1 MSVKHATPFT
11 RILKKLKTK
20 SLIYKLSYA
29 ALCFIVTTVTA
40 FAQAPTQR
48 NIDGIIAKV
57 NNQVVLKSDLEFSYL
72 QYLAQ
77 SKQQPNDDLKC
88 NILKSLVQEKLLLA
102 RAELDSVTVE
112 DAQVN
117 SELDRRIQYQASQVG
132 GVERLEQ
139 YFGKSLNQLKEDLRR
154 TVQENLVVQKM
165 QQEITSK
172 VTVTPKEIKKYFNQI
187 PRDSLPYFS
196 SEVEIGQI
204 VKYAEVS
211 KQQKLEARQKLEA
224 IRKRILAG
232 EDFATLAKQYSEDP
246 GSAQAGGELG
256 FFGRKELVPEY
267 EATAL
272 RLEPG
277 EISNVIESQFGF
289 HLIQLIERK
298 GQQFNTRHI
307 LIKPATETVDVEAA
321 TAELDSIRTLI
332 QNDSITFAK
341 AAKEFS
347 DDKNTKD
354 NGGMLTNRAT
364 GSTYFPMD
372 QVDPSIFFAIDTL
385 QVGEITEPIT
395 FTTEDGKAAAR
406 IVYLKSKS
414 KPHLANLDDD
424 YQKIASAALSQ
435 KQNKAVDEW
444 FRKNLDS
451 VFIEIDPEY
460 QNCQVLQLTQ

>member
-1 MSVKHATPFT
+1 M
-11 RILKKLKTK
+11 KTK
-20 SLIYKLSYA
+20 TLIYRLSYV
-29 ALCFIVTTVTA
+29 ALCFVVTTVTT
-40 FAQAPTQR
+40 FAQAPMQR
-48 NIDGIIAKV
+48 KVDGIIAKI

-72 QYLAQ
+72 QYLTQ
-77 SKQQPNDDLKC
+77 SKQQPNEDLKC
-88 NILKSLVQEKLLLA
+88 DILKSLVQDKLLLA

-112 DAQVN
+112 DAMVS

-139 YFGKSLNQLKEDLRR
+139 YFGKSINQIKEDLRR
-154 TVQENLVVQKM
+154 TVRDNLIAQKM

-172 VTVTPKEIKKYFNQI
+172 VTVTPKEIKKYFNEI

-204 VKYAEVS
+204 VRYAQVS
-211 KQQKLEARQKLEA
+211 KQQKQEARQKLED

-232 EDFATLAKQYSEDP
+232 EDFATLAKQYSEDA
-246 GSAQAGGELG
+246 GSAEAGGELG

-277 EISNVIESQFGF
+277 QISNVIESQFGF

-298 GQQFNTRHI
+298 GQQFNSRHI
-307 LIKPATETVDVEAA
+307 LIKPATATVDIEEAEV
-321 TAELDSIRTLI
+321 ELDSIRTLI
-332 QNDSITFAK
+332 QNDSLTFAK

-354 NGGMLTNRAT
+354 NGGMLTSRAT

-385 QVGEITEPIT
+385 QVGEITEPVSY
-395 FTTEDGKAAAR
+395 TTEDGKAAVR
-406 IVYLKSKS
+406 ILYLKSKS
-414 KPHLANLDDD
+414 RPHLANLDDD
-424 YQKIASAALSQ
+424 YQKVAAAALSQ
-435 KQNKAVDEW
+435 KQNKAVDAW